1 MLYSN
6 LVELYE
12 KLEGTTKRL
21 EKTYHLSEF
30 LKKASKED
38 IKILIL
44 LLQGRVFPEWDERK
58 IGVALRLIIKSLN
71 IATGISIEKIEEN
84 FKKTGDIGN
93 TASNLIKGKEQKTLF
108 SKELT
113 IKKVFDNLQKLATM
127 EGLGTIDK
135 KINLIAELLTSAT
148 QDEAK
153 YIVRTLMGELRVG
166 LGEGTIRDAIVW
178 AFFEKEIGFTY
189 DKKENNFNVNDRE
202 KYNSIIETLQEGY
215 DILNDFSDVALIA
228 KEYGLKGF
236 QNIKLEPGKPIKVM
250 LAQKVKDI
258 KEGFERVGSKCAA
271 EYKYDGFRIQ
281 IHKNH
286 GKIVLYTRRLENV
299 TKQFPE
305 VVSYIKEHVKGDSFI
320 LDSEAVGYDPKKGKY
335 IAFQKISQRIKRKYD
350 IDKLAKEFPVE
361 VNIFDVVFYEGE
373 NYLKIPFKKRRELIE
388 KIVVSPVAKKIRL
401 AEQIVSDSEKEID
414 KFYKKSL
421 EAGNEGIMMKA
432 LDAPYK
438 PGSRVGYMVKLKPVM
453 ESLDLVIV
461 GAEWGEGKRAEW
473 LSSFIVACR
482 DTETGEYLEI
492 GRVGTGIKEK
502 EEGGVSFM
510 QLTEMLKP
518 LIVYEKGKIV
528 KVRPEIV
535 IEINYEEIQKSPTY
549 GSGYALRFPRLV
561 KIREDRRPDEIN
573 SLEEI
578 KELYYSQRGRNK

>member
-6 LVELYE
+6 LTQLYAG
-12 KLEGTTKRL
+12 LEGTTKRL
-21 EKTYHLSEF
+21 EKTHHLSEF

-38 IKILIL
+38 IKILVL

-71 IATGISIEKIEEN
+71 VATGISAEKIEQD
-84 FKKTGDIGN
+84 FRKTGDIGN
-93 TASNLIKGKEQKTLF
+93 TAANLVKGKNQKTLF

-127 EGLGTIDK
+127 EGLGTVDK
-135 KINLIAELLTSAT
+135 KVKLIAELLTSAS
-148 QDEAK
+148 QEEAK
-153 YIVRTLMGELRVG
+153 YIIRTLIGELRVG

-189 DKKENNFNVNDRE
+189 DKKENNFDVKDRE
-202 KYNSIIETLQEGY
+202 NYNSIVATLQEGY
-215 DILNDFSDVALIA
+215 DILNDFADVALIA
-228 KEYGLKGF
+228 KESGLKGF
-236 QNIKLEPGKPIKVM
+236 ESIKLEPGKPIKVM
-250 LAQKVKDI
+250 LAQKVKNI
-258 KEGFERVGSKCAA
+258 KEGFECVGEKCAA

-281 IHKNH
+281 IHKNN

-299 TKQFPE
+299 TNQFPE
-305 VVSYIKEHVKGDSFI
+305 VVSYIQEHVKGDSFI
-320 LDSEAVGYDPKKGKY
+320 LDSEAVGYEPKTGRY
-335 IAFQKISQRIKRKYD
+335 IAFQKVSQRIRRKYD
-350 IDKLAKEFPVE
+350 IEKMATQFPVE
-361 VNIFDVVFYEGE
+361 VNIFDVVSYDGK
-373 NYLKIPFKKRRELIE
+373 NYIKTPFFERRELLK
-388 KIVVSPVAKKIRL
+388 KIVSPVIKKIRL
-401 AEQIVSDSEKEID
+401 AEQIVSDSEKDISL
-414 KFYKKSL
+414 FYKKSL
-421 EAGNEGIMMKA
+421 EAGNEGIMMKT

-453 ESLDLVIV
+453 ETLDLVIV
-461 GAEWGEGKRAEW
+461 GAEWGEGKRSEW

-482 DTETGEYLEI
+482 DSETGEYLEI

-502 EEGGVSFM
+502 EEEGVSFM

-518 LIVYEKGKIV
+518 LVVSEKGKIV
-528 KVRPEIV
+528 KIKPEVV

-549 GSGYALRFPRLV
+549 ESGYALRFPRLI

-573 SLEEI
+573 SLEEVE
-578 KELYYSQRGRNK
+578 ELYFGQRGRNK